1 MNSITFAGVVGKDA
15 ELRSLNNGEMVCKF
29 SVADS
34 QGKEKPPIWWNCSLF
49 GKRAESL
56 SQYILKGSKVTVF
69 GSVSERSWMDAG
81 GVEKKSM
88 EVRVVEITLQGSNQS
103 QAPLQKPI
111 AAKAPDISDDD
122 IPW

>member
-1 MNSITFAGVVGKDA
+1 MNSITLAGVIGKDA
-15 ELRSLNNGEMVCKF
+15 ELKSLSNGDMVCKF

-34 QGKEKPPIWWNCSLF
+34 QGKEKPTIWWNCSLF

-56 SQYILKGSKVTVF
+56 SQYILKGLKVTII
-69 GSVSERSWMDAG
+69 GSVSERSWMDAS

-88 EVRVVEITLQGSNQS
+88 EVRVGEIALQGSNPS
-103 QAPLQKPI
+103 QAPLQKLVTPKT
-111 AAKAPDISDDD
+111 AEISDDD

>member
-1 MNSITFAGVVGKDA
+1 MNSITLAGVIGKDA
-15 ELRSLNNGEMVCKF
+15 ELKSLSNGDMVCKF

-34 QGKEKPPIWWNCSLF
+34 QGKEKPTIWWNCSLF

-56 SQYILKGSKVTVF
+56 SQYILKGLKVTVI
-69 GSVSERSWMDAG
+69 GSVSERSWMDAS

-88 EVRVVEITLQGSNQS
+88 EVRVGEIALQGSNPS
-103 QAPLQKPI
+103 QAPLQKLVTPKT
-111 AAKAPDISDDD
+111 AEISDDD